1 VAWGDPPGS
10 WVAGWPRPCLRCGM
24 TDTPGSSVMSTP
36 EPYVYRL
43 KALAKVVDVDTL
55 DLDLDL
61 GFKKEARACSAFTR
75 YTAKVC

>member
-1 VAWGDPPGS
+1 
-10 WVAGWPRPCLRCGM
+10 M

-43 KALAKVVDVDTL
+43 KALAKVDVDTL